1 MDPNSELEAR
11 EAFAAKSLDVIG
23 WYHSH
28 PTFDPQPSIRDI
40 ENQAMYQVL
49 IMLTELLSGNGSKC
63 SLAAVINDFFLSN
76 LNRNYVGMR
85 AALNR
90 SSVLS

>member
-1 MDPNSELEAR
+1 MDPTSELEAR
-11 EAFAAKSLDVIG
+11 DAFHAKNLNVIG

-49 IMLTELLSGNGSKC
+49 INFVC
-63 SLAAVINDFFLSN
+63 AN
-76 LNRNYVGMR
+76 LRRFVSFQI
-85 AALNR
+85 L
-90 SSVLS
+90 